1 VSLLSATERLAAIDR
16 SQVVF
21 NADRC
26 LHTKDKFSG
35 CTACYEI
42 CPVSAITAG
51 KPPAVNSEQ
60 CDTCLACLP
69 VCPTGAFSADDD
81 VTPLLTAASHLE
93 GGTLEIICGL
103 HSSPDHG
110 VSESYTGLRIH
121 QCLAGLGT
129 GAYAELAALGFEHVM
144 LRCEM
149 CHSCKWSSLHS
160 EIEKQ
165 TQRANHFLSGWGMP
179 NFVQIVD
186 ELVDPVERPMW
197 NADSPAVSRR
207 ELFKLIANR
216 SQTVMA
222 RAMENVTP
230 NNSRTPG
237 KDRLRLLS
245 ASQHLPTGKRTEA
258 ADLNGLFFAS
268 VHINEN
274 CSACAACA
282 KACPVGALSFTKTV
296 DGKGFSLD
304 FTAKKCIDC
313 EVCIHVCAVSAI
325 ELQATL
331 SLEEIFGNETVNLY
345 KGSLTKCEH
354 CGATMAERTGI
365 KLCQICELRSK
376 QPFGSFG
383 TGVMLPKAVQ
393 AVIDARAK
401 RTSL

>member
-1 VSLLSATERLAAIDR
+1 VSLLSAAERLAAIDR

-26 LHTKDKFSG
+26 LHTKDKFSE
-35 CTACYEI
+35 CTSCFEI
-42 CPVSAITAG
+42 CPAGAIVAG
-51 KPPAVNSEQ
+51 KPPELNSEK

-81 VTPLLTAASHLE
+81 VTPLLTAASHVE

-129 GAYAELAALGFEHVM
+129 GAYAELAALGFEHVV
-144 LRCEM
+144 LRCEV
-149 CHSCKWSSLHS
+149 CHSCKWSSLHR
-160 EIEKQ
+160 EIEKH

-179 NFVQIVD
+179 AFVQIVD

-207 ELFKLIANR
+207 ELFKLIVNR

-222 RAMENVTP
+222 RAMENVSP
-230 NNSRTPG
+230 NNARTPG

-245 ASQHLPTGKRTEA
+245 ASQHLPIGRRTGA
-258 ADLNGLFFAS
+258 PNLDGLLFAS
-268 VHINEN
+268 INIKEN

-282 KACPVGALSFTKTV
+282 NACPTDALSFSKSIE
-296 DGKGFSLD
+296 GKQFSIRFD
-304 FTAKKCIDC
+304 AKRCIDC
-313 EVCIHVCAVSAI
+313 GICMHVCGVSAI
-325 ELQATL
+325 EIQPG
-331 SLEEIFGNETVNLY
+331 SSNENIFSDEVVVLMEG
-345 KGSLTKCEH
+345 KLTNCDH
-354 CGATMAERTGI
+354 CGAAMVEQAEI
-365 KLCQICELRSK
+365 KLCPVCEYRTKRSLD
-376 QPFGSFG
+376 Q
-383 TGVMLPKAVQ
+383 TLPKVVQ
-393 AVIDARAK
+393 MAIEARAK
-401 RTSL
+401 CELQ